1 MIDTYAVVALV
12 GIMIGFITV
21 IGVVIGTML
30 WLRSDIEA
38 AKTELKSD
46 MSDLKTELKSDM
58 SDLKTE
64 LKSDMSELKSELKS
78 DMSELETELKSDMSD
93 LKTELKSDMSEL
105 ESDINAIDERQRRME
120 NDISFIRGAL
130 AVAIPG
136 FKEGMEGLV
145 AEASE
150 EERVSEAV
158 GD

>member
-1 MIDTYAVVALV
+1 MIDIYAVVALV

-30 WLRSDIEA
+30 WLRSDIKA

-46 MSDLKTELKSDM
+46 ISELKTELKSDI
-58 SDLKTE
+58 K
-64 LKSDMSELKSELKS
+64 
-78 DMSELETELKSDMSD
+78 
-93 LKTELKSDMSEL
+93 
-105 ESDINAIDERQRRME
+105 AIDERQRRME

-136 FKEGMEGLV
+136 FKEGMEELV

-150 EERVSEAV
+150 EESVSEAV

>member
-1 MIDTYAVVALV
+1 MIDIFAVVALV

-38 AKTELKSD
+38 VKSD
-46 MSDLKTELKSDM
+46 V
-58 SDLKTE
+58 
-64 LKSDMSELKSELKS
+64 SELKSELKS
-78 DMSELETELKSDMSD
+78 EMSD
-93 LKTELKSDMSEL
+93 LK
-105 ESDINAIDERQRRME
+105 SDIRAIDERQRRME
-120 NDISFIRGAL
+120 NDISFIKGAL

-150 EERVSEAV
+150 EETVSEAL